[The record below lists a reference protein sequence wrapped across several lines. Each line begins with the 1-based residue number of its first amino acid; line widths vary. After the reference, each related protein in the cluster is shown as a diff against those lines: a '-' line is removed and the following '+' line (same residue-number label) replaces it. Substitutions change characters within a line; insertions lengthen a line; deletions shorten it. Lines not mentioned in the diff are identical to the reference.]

1 MIAKRYTRQKVFG
14 NEIWEIENWEEAI
27 LSEEMWVPHHVLE
40 WKYSSKELSD
50 MGRYDKVNPDE
61 LIWLPK
67 SFHDTDEYIHK
78 QKIGMYK
85 RIASKTR
92 GKKKSKEYVEW
103 LKENSS
109 FLKGETQEKARLVKN
124 ENLKHRLEDGK
135 RYIKPLKL
143 TSKFVDIFIE
153 HYGADKIYDE
163 SNRPSSLYK
172 KEFNYW
178 YKHNKIPRWEY
189 LDKRKKPFTEEHKQ
203 KIGEKLKKAWEEGR
217 H

>member
-1 MIAKRYTRQKVFG
+1 MY
-14 NEIWEIENWEEAI
+14 
-27 LSEEMWVPHHVLE
+27 VPHHVLE
-40 WKYSSKELSD
+40 WLYSSKELCE
-50 MGRYDKVNPDE
+50 MNRYDKVRPDE

-67 SFHDTDEYIHK
+67 SFHDNAKYIHK
-78 QKIGMYK
+78 QKIGK
-85 RIASKTR
+85 GERISSKTR

-109 FLKGETQEKARLVKN
+109 FFKKETQEKATLVKK
-124 ENLKHRLEDGK
+124 ENLKHRLEVGK

-143 TSKFVDIFIE
+143 TSKFVEIFKE
-153 HYGADKIYDE
+153 YYGEDKLYDE

-172 KEFNYW
+172 KEYNFW

-203 KIGEKLKKAWEEGR
+203 KIREKLKKAWDEGR
-217 H
+217 HKNKKENNRC